1 MKLFPPLA
9 MANADFLF
17 YFILFF
23 LRREGGGAGMSSKAR
38 LLQPLSDRQI
48 QLWVW
53 GRNPQKVF
61 CDFTLK
67 LRKMVIK
74 WNRKI
79 VLT

>member
-23 LRREGGGAGMSSKAR
+23 LRGEEGAVMSSKAR

>member
-23 LRREGGGAGMSSKAR
+23 LRGEGGVVMSSKAR